1 MRPEIRYADS
11 GGIQI
16 AYVVVGQ
23 GPLDIVFMF
32 DWASHAELIWTEP
45 RTERFLRR
53 FSSYGR
59 LIMLDMRG
67 VGLSDP
73 IEGLSSIEESVDDV
87 RAVMD
92 AAASERAALVGHGHG
107 GLQSLVFAATHPSR
121 TVAVVSINSYARLAR
136 ADDYPWGLPPTAQEK
151 AIAAI
156 ESAWGSGMSIRVLAP
171 SLANEAGAQ
180 EMWGAFERAAGTPR
194 RAARKQR
201 AVFDTDTRHVLPLIT
216 APTLVVQSSDSP
228 LIRTGHG
235 RYLAEHIPGARY
247 YEVASPDYWVWM
259 SRAPDALLDEI
270 EEFLTGAR
278 AGSEHERVLATV
290 AFTDL
295 VGSTELAARLGDRRW
310 RELLEIH
317 DSVAR
322 REVEAARG
330 RLIKSTGDG
339 LLATFDGPA
348 RGIRCVQ
355 AIARAVA
362 PLGLDVRAGLHAG
375 EIELRD
381 SDIGGIAV
389 HIAAR
394 IAGIAEAREVLV
406 SSTVKDLVAGS
417 DIAFADRGETPLKG
431 VPGAWRLYAV
441 DDSTGSAS

>member
-1 MRPEIRYADS
+1 
-11 GGIQI
+11 
-16 AYVVVGQ
+16 
-23 GPLDIVFMF
+23 MF
-32 DWASHAELIWTEP
+32 DWASHVELIWTEP

-53 FSSYGR
+53 FSSYCR

-73 IEGLSSIEESVDDV
+73 IEGLSPMEESVDDV

-92 AAASERAALVGHGHG
+92 AAGSERAALVGHGHG
-107 GLQSLVFAATHPSR
+107 GLMGLVFAATHPSR
-121 TVAVVSINSYARLAR
+121 TEAVVTINAYARLAR
-136 ADDYPWGLPPTAQEK
+136 APDYPWGLPPTAQAT

-171 SLANEAGAQ
+171 GLSDEAGAR
-180 EMWGAFERAAGTPR
+180 EMWAAFERLAGTPR
-194 RAARKQR
+194 RAALKQR
-201 AVFDTDTRHVLPLIT
+201 AVFETDIRHVLPMIT
-216 APTLVVQSSDSP
+216 VPTLVVQSSDSP

-259 SRAPDALLDEI
+259 SRTPDALLDEI

-278 AGSEHERVLATV
+278 AGGEHERVLATV

-355 AIARAVA
+355 AIGQAVA
-362 PLGLDVRAGLHAG
+362 QLGLAVRAGLHTG
-375 EIELRD
+375 EIELRNG
-381 SDIGGIAV
+381 DIGGIAV

-394 IAGIAEAREVLV
+394 VAAMADGGQVLV

-417 DIAFADRGETPLKG
+417 QLEFADRGETSLKG
-431 VPGAWRLYAV
+431 VPGTWRLYAV
-441 DDSTGSAS
+441 TPPGDAAG